1 MNIDPIEL
9 LRSSV
14 DESMPHASAERVW
27 ARAQSRQTPSRSFST
42 GFTRLATAAAAVV
55 ALAALPS
62 GAALVSPT
70 DGRPAPII
78 IVKSSDHA
86 WAADATKLL
95 PVRGEVVPV
104 SAQALSAIHSSA
116 YAAFFE
122 VNLTSASATLT
133 SASVVDLF
141 DIKMT
146 RALASLVG
154 REPAAL
160 IQLPNWTQRYGM
172 QVCALPRLHR
182 LLALPAHTVSGDLV
196 SCSFFETYLPSLQSN
211 E

>member
-1 MNIDPIEL
+1 MNIDPIDL
-9 LRSSV
+9 IRSSV

-27 ARAQSRQTPSRSFST
+27 ARARARQTPSQSLST
-42 GFTRLATAAAAVV
+42 VFTRLATAAAAVV
-55 ALAALPS
+55 AVAALPS
-62 GAALVSPT
+62 GAAVVSAT

-86 WAADATKLL
+86 WIADPTKLL

-104 SAQALSAIHSSA
+104 SAQALSAIRTSA
-116 YAAFFE
+116 YSAIFE
-122 VNLTSASATLT
+122 VHLFSASATLT

-154 REPAAL
+154 PKPAAL
-160 IQLPNWTQRYGM
+160 IQLPNWTKRYGM
-172 QVCALPRLHR
+172 QVCALPRLQR
-182 LLALPAHTVSGDLV
+182 VLALPARTVSGDLL
-196 SCSFFETYLPSLQSN
+196 SCSFFETYLPSLKSS